1 MTGEKEEKNER
12 EEKKEKKFLPADGQ
26 VAQDTRSTN
35 PHDYSGPH
43 WIILDTLDSFGPDM
57 EFVKNFTQ
65 PDFQAKN
72 FTPQKCVNCD
82 IFLANQQRKCIK
94 YQ

>member
-1 MTGEKEEKNER
+1 MDVMEGV
-12 EEKKEKKFLPADGQ
+12 DYQ
-26 VAQDTRSTN
+26 VDCGWRKVVQMNKLQFDQQMNS
-35 PHDYSGPH
+35 
-43 WIILDTLDSFGPDM
+43 DM

-72 FTPQKCVNCD
+72 FTLQKRVNCD

-94 YQ
+94 H